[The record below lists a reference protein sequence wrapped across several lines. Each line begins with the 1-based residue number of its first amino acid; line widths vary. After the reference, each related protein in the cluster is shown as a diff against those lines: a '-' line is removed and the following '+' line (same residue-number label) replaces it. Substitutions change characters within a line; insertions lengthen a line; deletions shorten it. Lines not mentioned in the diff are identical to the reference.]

1 MPSLQER
8 LLMRTLPVFDRQIK
22 RVSSVKRKISV
33 HHDKGCYMSIF
44 LVQRRQFLSTSRTN
58 DILYLVY

>member
-22 RVSSVKRKISV
+22 RVSSIKKISV

-44 LVQRRQFLSTSRTN
+44 LVQLRQFLSTSRTN